1 MKKYSLA
8 RAVLVSSVALGIAAC
23 GGAAEEDE
31 ALGWSSSSLTGV
43 DYTPSSISNVLAQY
57 IAPVA
62 GEGYANLIDNNVTTK
77 LFVRKSQFWFRYQ
90 MTRPTAIASYDIK
103 SANDFDNRDP
113 KNWTFEGSFDGLRWV
128 VLDTRTNQTFSGRQV
143 TNSYT
148 FSNSTPYL
156 YYRLNVS
163 ANQDGKNET
172 QLSEFRVGGS
182 QPSGTVPGTVTNVA
196 ASVSGT
202 SATVTWSPVSGVTGY
217 YVQRIADDGSSLTEV
232 STSSTSYTDSNLG
245 RGLPYLYRVQAYAGS
260 LRGFP
265 SATSNRVVTAGG
277 ATGLKD
283 LTALS
288 SFAPTDQYSTT
299 GDEGVEKITD
309 NSIGTKY
316 LTFNSSTWIQQRTSS
331 SSVVTQYTLT
341 SGNDW
346 ADRDPLSWTLEGS
359 TTGAAGSWTVIDTRT
374 NQGFSNRHQTRVFTA
389 NPSNLSFSY
398 YRLNI
403 TANHGAGITQLA
415 EWRLFGPTGSAV
427 AAPSAPTGLTATA
440 LTSNQIKLTWT
451 DAAGKL
457 NPESSYTV
465 ERATNS
471 TFTSNLMSRTT
482 GSGSDEFRS
491 TSLAGSQTYYFRVRA
506 NNAAGSS
513 AWVTTT
519 GTTLAVTTPPTTW
532 QETGW
537 YGGHD
542 RPLTRRPLDSDIA
555 MYVDQYVTPTSVDWL
570 RPILNQNFIY
580 AKSAYGSFSDQ
591 YLYVVAEQDGRPE
604 DVNDLYGIGGLVG
617 YDDPIGTHKNIT
629 FAASGN
635 WADQNDGWNVGA
647 LTHELAHVVEAT
659 HDGWFESPSFSAWGD
674 SKWADIFI
682 WDVYSHSTL
691 LSPTFVNNTF
701 NEHNQITDDY
711 GNYWFRD
718 FLYPLYAGTLG
729 NTDPSR
735 KGGALYDRYFDL
747 LVQYLPKL
755 DSRYAGKNMT
765 LGEFIHF
772 MSGAAQVNLEA
783 QAKIAFRWTPELELQ
798 LANAQLMFPEVHAL
812 YSGSMCTPE
821 TDVAFCSR
829 LAATCG
835 SVTAADNCGTSR
847 TVSSC
852 GSCTSPQT
860 CGGGGTPNV
869 CGGGSGT
876 TPCASLCASPVTFT
890 SQSYQSGNLGTAATC
905 HETSANLAGLSCG
918 NFASSRTF
926 SVNGTLINCAGSA
939 TLPAKRNGGYC
950 FQASAG
956 DHAWAYFSTW

>member
-1 MKKYSLA
+1 MKKYTFGRLIC
-8 RAVLVSSVALGIAAC
+8 VSSVALGIAAC
-23 GGAAEEDE
+23 GGATDDEESL
-31 ALGWSSSSLTGV
+31 AWSSSALTGV
-43 DYTPSSISNVLAQY
+43 DYTPSVAGNVLGQY
-57 IAPVA
+57 VAPVT
-62 GEGYANLIDNNVTTK
+62 GEGYANLIDNNVGTK
-77 LFVRKSQFWFRYQ
+77 LFVRTSHFWVRYQ
-90 MTRPTAIASYDIK
+90 MARPTVITSYDIT
-103 SANDFDNRDP
+103 SGNDFDNRDP
-113 KNWTFEGSFDGLRWV
+113 KNWTFEGSFDGLRWS
-128 VLDTRTNQTFSGRQV
+128 VLDTRSNQTFSGRQV

-172 QLSEFRVGGS
+172 QLSELRVGGS

-202 SATVTWSPVSGVTGY
+202 SVTVSWSAVSGATGY
-217 YVQRIADDGSSLTEV
+217 YVQRVSDDGTTATEFT
-232 STSSTSYTDSNLG
+232 TSSTSYTDSNLA

-260 LRGFP
+260 LRGLP

-299 GDEGVEKITD
+299 GDEGVDKITD
-309 NSIGTKY
+309 NAIGTKY
-316 LTFNSSTWIQQRTSS
+316 LTFNPTTWIQQRTSS

-346 ADRDPLSWTLEGS
+346 PDRDPLSWTLEGS

-389 NPSNLSFSY
+389 NPSNLSFTY

-403 TANHGAGITQLA
+403 TANHGNSITQLA
-415 EWRLFGPTGSAV
+415 EWRLFSSTGGSV

-465 ERATNS
+465 ERATDS
-471 TFTSNLMSRTT
+471 GFTANLVSRTT
-482 GSGSDEFRS
+482 GAGSDEFRS
-491 TSLAGSQTYYFRVRA
+491 SSLAGSQTYYFRVRA

-513 AWVTTT
+513 AWVTTSGAT
-519 GTTLAVTTPPTTW
+519 PAVTTPPATW

-570 RPILNQNFIY
+570 RPILNQNFVY
-580 AKSAYGSFSDQ
+580 AKGAYGSFSDQ

-604 DVNDLYGIGGLVG
+604 DVNDIYGIGGLVG
-617 YDDPIGTHKNIT
+617 YDDPIGPYRNIT
-629 FAASGN
+629 FAASWD
-635 WADQNDGWNVGA
+635 WADQNSGWNVGA

-682 WDVYSHSTL
+682 WDVYAHSTL
-691 LSPTFVNNTF
+691 LSSTFVNNAF
-701 NEHNQITDDY
+701 AELNQVTDDW

-718 FLYPLYAGTLG
+718 FLYPLYAGNLG
-729 NTDPSR
+729 NTAADR

-747 LVQYLPKL
+747 LVQYLPKI
-755 DSRYAGKNMT
+755 DSRYGGKNMT

-798 LANAQLMFPEVHAL
+798 FANAQLMFPEVLAL
-812 YSGSMCTPE
+812 YSGSSCTPE
-821 TDVAFCSR
+821 TDAAFCSR
-829 LAATCG
+829 LSATCG
-835 SVTAADNCGTSR
+835 SVTAPDNCGTSR

-852 GSCTSPQT
+852 GSCSSPQT
-860 CGGGGTPNV
+860 CGGGGTPNA
-869 CGGGSGT
+869 CGGGSGG
-876 TPCASLCASPVTFT
+876 TPCASLCASPVTFAN
-890 SQSYQSGNLGTAATC
+890 QSYQSGNLGTGATC
-905 HETSANLAGLSCG
+905 HETTANLTGLVCG
-918 NFASSRTF
+918 NFSSNRTF
-926 SVNGTLINCAGSA
+926 SVNGTAINCAGSV

-950 FQASAG
+950 FQASSG
-956 DHAWAYFSTW
+956 DYAWAYFSTW